1 MTAIKRGPKDLA
13 RPESVMVV
21 TAGGVIISPI
31 SSFASPVTLGSI
43 VTLLSD
49 VVVSAA
55 TGVIIIVIVII
66 IEQTTR
72 ARARHT
78 MRAFILELNT
88 LEKSVGKERMG

>member
-31 SSFASPVTLGSI
+31 SSFASPVTDGSI

-55 TGVIIIVIVII
+55 TSVIIVIVII